1 MVRVEAKF
9 NCAEGMTPDVAARL
23 AQLTERYRSNL
34 LMECAGKRV
43 LLDSLIGIL
52 SVECRRGT
60 PLAIVADG
68 EDEQV
73 AAGAI
78 RALIEGE

>member
-9 NCAEGMTPDVAARL
+9 NCAESMTPDVAARL

-78 RALIEGE
+78 RTLIEGE